1 MNGVNLYHL
10 QTIKVQKKQIDI
22 TLEELKQG
30 SDKVLRRVYEE
41 NRDKFLNW
49 ARRYHLSEEENI
61 DIYQDAYVIFYDNVT
76 SGKVES
82 FTSSISTYLFG
93 IGKYLIFDQMKKNK
107 RKVSSEFDLA
117 IVGEEDEA
125 ISTLEIETDELTAE
139 QELLQ
144 KYFGTLGKQCQELL
158 TLFYYRGFTINEIME
173 HATYNSENVV
183 KAAKSR
189 CMKTLRERI
198 AAN

>member
-1 MNGVNLYHL
+1 MNRVNLFNL
-10 QTIKVQKKQIDI
+10 QTIKVKEKQLDI

-30 SDKVLRRVYEE
+30 SDQILRRVYEE

-61 DIYQDAYVIFYDNVT
+61 DIYQDAYVIFYNNIMN
-76 SGKVES
+76 GKVES

-107 RKVSSEFDLA
+107 KKISSEFDLA
-117 IVGEEDEA
+117 LVGEEDELV
-125 ISTLEIETDELTAE
+125 STLEIEEDGLTPE

-158 TLFYYRGFTINEIME
+158 KLFYYRGFTINEIME
-173 HATYNSENVV
+173 YAEYNSENVV